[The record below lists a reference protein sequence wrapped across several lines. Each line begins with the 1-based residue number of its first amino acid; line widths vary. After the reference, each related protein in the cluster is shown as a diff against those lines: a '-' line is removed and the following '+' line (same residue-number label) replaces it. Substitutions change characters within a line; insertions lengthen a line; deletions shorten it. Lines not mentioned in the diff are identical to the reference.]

1 MPLDY
6 KKRSGRKRIK
16 EQWMKKIQNQTQEQR
31 KGKIAKSNGM
41 VSCAVSDV
49 RCVVADV

>member
-6 KKRSGRKRIK
+6 KKKKWKKKNKRTVD
-16 EQWMKKIQNQTQEQR
+16 EKIRNQNQEQR

-41 VSCAVSDV
+41 ISCAVSDV